1 MDKEIVIKRHK
12 GSSLFTVTKLQVTS
26 ELALRLPDLK
36 EGDVVEG
43 INGRPIRGFYNNKA
57 VSNYIK
63 NNDIWS
69 VQSVSLD
76 IHKQNVIEA
85 MRERELA
92 VISTPEKRREKSLY
106 DKINYKNKLAQLSAK
121 PKQISHIIPFTEL
134 GLETP
139 TGPTSKQLE
148 NYTKAV
154 DDREI
159 ILAYHA
165 QFPFGYHIT
174 TVSPKIFMDFSD
186 SNTDSSKQLMSSL
199 EAQIRNEIVTQAD
212 ICRMIENFTKRLDI
226 NKEVHGCACCGVRDL
241 DPSIQ
246 YIDANIE
253 ELGVLIA
260 DDWYKDW
267 LGRLGEYSVIASHY
281 NYDSE
286 IYHLHEECCHG
297 SGVMLCSKCNTSLS
311 NGNIPFNSL
320 KKGHD
325 YGDFTRHPGLK
336 PLSLVERQLISH
348 ARQYASIIK
357 IKQGERDSR
366 ILTGHVI
373 SFLHDGPQQAAT
385 IFPDVEGVKKSITIM
400 FVGENGSKEFY
411 NNAIALHELRVDPT
425 NVYEWIK
432 ALKRINPLYK
442 YLNVD
447 TSENMKNELRALP
460 QFLLNDATIIDDVE
474 SRVIES
480 LISDDVAQ
488 VSNSH
493 LSHHR

>member
-1 MDKEIVIKRHK
+1 MNNKNGIEIRRAP
-12 GSSLFTVTKLQVTS
+12 GSSLFTVSAITYKAKLAIDNPSLKKDDVIYELDGTPIEALGNNKDVAKHLRTTVIKS
-26 ELALRLPDLK
+26 VKFDTIERHKELAIIKHNESMLTK
-36 EGDVVEG
+36 
-43 INGRPIRGFYNNKA
+43 NK
-57 VSNYIK
+57 S
-63 NNDIWS
+63 
-69 VQSVSLD
+69 
-76 IHKQNVIEA
+76 
-85 MRERELA
+85 
-92 VISTPEKRREKSLY
+92 PEQVKRRRNQARTYQQLKRQQEKEE
-106 DKINYKNKLAQLSAK
+106 KIE
-121 PKQISHIIPFTEL
+121 ISIPFTEL
-134 GLETP
+134 GLDTP
-139 TGPTSKQLE
+139 TGPTSEQLT
-148 NYTKAV
+148 NYTKAE

-174 TVSPKIFMDFSD
+174 TVSPKIFMDFCD
-186 SNTDSSKQLMSSL
+186 SNTESSKQLINSL
-199 EAQIRNEIVTQAD
+199 KEDICKEIVTRED
-212 ICRMIENFTKRLDI
+212 ICRLVGDFTKRLDI
-226 NKEVHGCACCGVRDL
+226 NKEIHGCACCGVRDL

-260 DDWYKDW
+260 DEWYKDW
-267 LGRLGEYSVIASHY
+267 LQRLGGYSVIASHY
-281 NYDSE
+281 NYDGE

-297 SGVMLCSKCNTSLS
+297 SGVLLCSKCNTALA

-325 YGDFTRHPGLK
+325 YGDYTRHPKLK

-385 IFPDVEGVKKSITIM
+385 IFPDVEGVKKSITVM
-400 FVGENGSKEFY
+400 FVGESGSKEFY

-425 NVYEWIK
+425 NVYEWIR

-447 TSENMKNELRALP
+447 TSEKMMKELRALP
-460 QFLLNDATIIDDVE
+460 EFLLTDATVIDDVE

-488 VSNSH
+488 VSSQH
-493 LSHHR
+493 M

>member
-1 MDKEIVIKRHK
+1 MNPNDFRVERAY
-12 GSSLFTVTKLQVTS
+12 GSSLFRITVLEPTS
-26 ELALRLPDLK
+26 ELALNFPSVK
-36 EGDVVEG
+36 KGDVVKV
-43 INGRPIRGFYNNKA
+43 INNRKIHEFKDNKNLA
-57 VSNYIK
+57 DYLTS
-63 NNDIWS
+63 
-69 VQSVSLD
+69 
-76 IHKQNVIEA
+76 HNVDY
-85 MRERELA
+85 L
-92 VISTPEKRREKSLY
+92 SC
-106 DKINYKNKLAQLSAK
+106 INYDTHRKNTTQKNKVSMLISNK
-121 PKQISHIIPFTEL
+121 SPVKQTQKRNKDKEQKKVKRDIECSIKIDFDNL
-134 GLETP
+134 GLNTL
-139 TGPTSKQLE
+139 TGPTTDHLK
-148 NYTKAV
+148 NYTKAEDV
-154 DDREI
+154 REI

-165 QFPFGYHIT
+165 QFPFGYHIA
-174 TVSPKIFMDFSD
+174 TVSPKTFMDFCD
-186 SNTDSSKQLMSSL
+186 SGTEYSKKVVDSL
-199 EAQIRNEIVTQAD
+199 EEQILNEVVTQAD
-212 ICRMIENFTKRLDI
+212 ICRMVEDFTTRLDI

-241 DPSIQ
+241 DPSIE

-260 DDWYKDW
+260 DEWYRDW

-281 NYDSE
+281 NYDGE

-297 SGVMLCSKCNTSLS
+297 SGVLLCSKCNTSLA

-325 YGDFTRHPGLK
+325 YGDYTRHSKLK

-373 SFLHDGPQQAAT
+373 SFLHDGPQQAAN
-385 IFPDVEGVKKSITIM
+385 IFPDVEGVKKSITVM

-442 YLNVD
+442 YLIVD
-447 TSENMKNELRALP
+447 DSESMMNKLRALP
-460 QFLLNDATIIDDVE
+460 QFLLNDATIIDDIDCQ
-474 SRVIES
+474 VIES
-480 LISDDVAQ
+480 LISEDVAQ
-488 VSNSH
+488 VNTR
-493 LSHHR
+493 LCYKQ